1 MKTART
7 EQVTLLRIIDGDT
20 VEVQRPRRV
29 PFHRRQRA
37 HPALRH
43 RRSGEFPERWRRRH
57 QVPGQDDRNANQDLV
72 GSSGHR
78 PVRPYRR
85 RHFQQAGRPPQELQL
100 RDGQRRSC
108 PLLHGRPG
116 RPGSI
121 HRSRDPRQEQT
132 QRPLA
137 STKHPS
143 LQGLPSP
150 GGTGPEA
157 KRQVQALRVRRNWRG
172 GGHRP
177 LPLQVRPRPRLSP
190 DLGADTFGEQTA
202 PRQNTPAVGPTP
214 RRNTQP
220 LSTAGPDETQH
231 RRAGRP
237 APSAICVAV
246 GIGDSL
252 PICFRLLGGVGVLY
266 SRCTGLPSRRSV

>member
-20 VEVQRPRRV
+20 VEVQRRGGFLSTGANERI
-29 PFHRRQRA
+29 RLYGIDA
-37 HPALRH
+37 
-43 RRSGEFPERWRRRH
+43 PESSQKGGGDATEYH
-57 QVPGQDDRNANQDLV
+57 RNANQDLV

-143 LQGLPSP
+143 PQGLPSP
-150 GGTGPEA
+150 GGTGSEA
-157 KRQVQALRVRRNWRG
+157 KRQVQA
-172 GGHRP
+172 

-190 DLGADTFGEQTA
+190 DLGADTFGGQTA
-202 PRQNTPAVGPTP
+202 PRQKHA
-214 RRNTQP
+214 R
-220 LSTAGPDETQH
+220 
-231 RRAGRP
+231 RRANPSPQYPAAIHGR
-237 APSAICVAV
+237 A
-246 GIGDSL
+246 
-252 PICFRLLGGVGVLY
+252 R
-266 SRCTGLPSRRSV
+266 